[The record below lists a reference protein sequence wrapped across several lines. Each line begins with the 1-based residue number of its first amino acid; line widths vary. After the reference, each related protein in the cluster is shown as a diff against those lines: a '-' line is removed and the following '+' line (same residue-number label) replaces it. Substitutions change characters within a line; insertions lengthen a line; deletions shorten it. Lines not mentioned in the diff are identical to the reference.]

1 MNATLLKDRKVML
14 FTSAALCIV
23 LIAGLWGFSH
33 IQKINSPAHQ
43 LSLGEKYLSE
53 MKYEEAILAF
63 NKVIEVDP
71 ANVEAYLGM
80 AEAHI
85 GLGDVEEAIRILQEA
100 YDRLGDIRLK
110 EKLDELQGELAA
122 PQGSTWG
129 NISFENMKPEH
140 QVLLYEF
147 IRLFREDDVE
157 QMLALLQEEEEAVRS
172 IVERYMGIHLYVQVE
187 DLKIGLMHM
196 LINPGGS
203 IEIREENGSVIY
215 CYFNNDDDYTDY
227 SNYDVRTVM
236 LGTTADWNWNGSHTE
251 YRWLEWKEP
260 SWSAGDIDLLEIT
273 GPVRNGVYHGEIVY
287 TWYLYD
293 NSVEYITD
301 KRTELYEEGKQ
312 QGIGPD
318 NENGEKAWYYDH
330 IAGEYVYWNYP
341 SDSPLEDDFAYGPH
355 GTGWVGNTTYLW

>member
-1 MNATLLKDRKVML
+1 ML

-100 YDRLGDIRLK
+100 YDRLGDMRLK

-129 NISFENMKPEH
+129 NISFDNMKPEH
-140 QVLLYEF
+140 QSLLYEF
-147 IRLFREDDVE
+147 IRLFREDDAE

-215 CYFNNDDDYTDY
+215 CYFNYHITEYDEAGLELQTVEYHADGTLYRSCIPTYGENGLLIRRDEISADGTLNSYYLYEYDENGNVVKESWFDEDGNTLPWTEYDYD
-227 SNYDVRTVM
+227 SN
-236 LGTTADWNWNGSHTE
+236 GIQTE
-251 YRWLEWKEP
+251 YRIYNADGSLQYREVT
-260 SWSAGDIDLLEIT
+260 S
-273 GPVRNGVYHGEIVY
+273 Y
-287 TWYLYD
+287 
-293 NSVEYITD
+293 
-301 KRTELYEEGKQ
+301 
-312 QGIGPD
+312 QG
-318 NENGEKAWYYDH
+318 
-330 IAGEYVYWNYP
+330 
-341 SDSPLEDDFAYGPH
+341 
-355 GTGWVGNTTYLW
+355 